1 MNEDISELREK
12 LIVLQNRYD
21 KEYVK
26 DLVGVG
32 RKRIEKNK
40 VLSKKEIENIVSTE
54 LKRLRIKQELA
65 IRIAKKSDKIA
76 QLYML
81 KHLKNDCDPKSFKV
95 SYDLTAPQKIEKK
108 KTRKCYGIVFVN
120 CMFTELLGTEENN
133 NNLKFIELT
142 NLSAYGTT
150 FSETGAYLTRS
161 NHWKEK
167 ALKFSS
173 VITPNW
179 LNRLKENH
187 KLGEAPLFSK
197 NLPNIKR
204 LMGLNNF
211 ANKIRYLNDQD
222 DFQDNEM
229 MACDEKTTIERFG
242 SYLEDLY
249 HKLNCR
255 KLILASFSS
264 LFSDI
269 ENPDSVPISNLISK
283 MIQYGNYEKLEKYV
297 IGFSDLLSNNARK
310 EFTSIFNYQN
320 RKNQYFHE
328 IKPFANDVIKEL
340 ESALTFSW
348 PSEKNGSQALAGIM
362 TLLAYHSSRK
372 VRRIISLSTD
382 DIRRISNLTRYNM
395 LDFMNNVQ
403 ACKLNVKLKAINFP
417 SSEISRVFILI
428 KEHDA
433 IFLDIDNRFKKR
445 KSIKTTI
452 LSKSMRKRVQLRK

>member
-1 MNEDISELREK
+1 MNEDISAMREK

-40 VLSKKEIENIVSTE
+40 VLSKKEIEDIVSTE

-81 KHLKNDCDPKSFKV
+81 KHLKNDRNSKV
-95 SYDLTAPQKIEKK
+95 SCDLTAPQNIEKK
-108 KTRKCYGIVFVN
+108 KTRKYYGIVFVN
-120 CMFTELLGTEENN
+120 CMFTELRGTEENN
-133 NNLKFIELT
+133 NNQKFIELT

-150 FSETGAYLTRS
+150 FSEAGAYLTR

-179 LNRLKENH
+179 LNLLKENH
-187 KLGEAPLFSK
+187 TLEEAPIFSK

-211 ANKIRYLNDQD
+211 ANKIKYLNEQD

-229 MACDEKTTIERFG
+229 MACDEKKTIERFG

-249 HKLNCR
+249 HKLNCK

-264 LFSDI
+264 LFSDM

-283 MIQYGNYEKLEKYV
+283 MIQYENYEKLENYV
-297 IGFSDLLSNNARK
+297 IGFSDLLSNKARK
-310 EFTSIFNYQN
+310 EFTSIFNHQN

-328 IKPFANDVIKEL
+328 IKPFANEVIKEL

-372 VRRIISLSTD
+372 VRRIISFSTD
-382 DIRRISNLTRYNM
+382 DIRKISSRTRYNM

-403 ACKLNVKLKAINFP
+403 ACKLNVKLQAINFP
-417 SSEISRVFILI
+417 SSEMSRVFILI

-433 IFLDIDNRFKKR
+433 IVLDIDKRTKKR
-445 KSIKTTI
+445 HSIKTTI
-452 LSKSMRKRVQLRK
+452 LSKSMRKRVRLRK

>member
-1 MNEDISELREK
+1 MNEDISEMMEK

-32 RKRIEKNK
+32 KNRVEKTK
-40 VLSKKEIENIVSTE
+40 ELSKKEIEDIVSTE

-81 KHLKNDCDPKSFKV
+81 KHLKNDRDSKSFKV
-95 SYDLTAPQKIEKK
+95 SYLTAPQKIEKK
-108 KTRKCYGIVFVN
+108 KKRKGYGIVFVN
-120 CMFTELLGTEENN
+120 CMFTELFGTEDNN
-133 NNLKFIELT
+133 NIQKFIELT
-142 NLSAYGTT
+142 NLSAYGTA
-150 FSETGAYLTRS
+150 FSEAGAYRAS
-161 NHWKEK
+161 NNWKKK

-187 KLGEAPLFSK
+187 TLEEAPIFSK

-204 LMGLNNF
+204 MMGLNNF
-211 ANKIRYLNDQD
+211 ANKIKYLNEQD

-249 HKLNCR
+249 HKLNCK

-264 LFSDI
+264 LFSDM

-283 MIQYGNYEKLEKYV
+283 MIQYRNYEKLENYV
-297 IGFSDLLSNNARK
+297 IGFSDLLSNKARK

-328 IKPFANDVIKEL
+328 IKPFANEVIKEL

-382 DIRRISNLTRYNM
+382 DIRKICSPTRYNM
-395 LDFMNNVQ
+395 LDFMKNVQ
-403 ACKLNVKLKAINFP
+403 ACGLNVKLKVINFP
-417 SSEISRVFILI
+417 SSEMSRVFILI

-433 IFLDIDNRFKKR
+433 IFLEIDKRTKKR
-445 KSIKTTI
+445 NSIKTSS